1 MTTTGNPNEV
11 IESDA
16 SNDSH
21 SSATPRESIRPS
33 TELLTLLSGANT
45 VAERAATSSTQA
57 SSLNLFIDAQSVAK
71 LAAAM
76 DAAHAQFGASTSNLE
91 SQVVEHSQREERA
104 SRRLEL
110 IIDSI
115 SDSLITVSPAGHIE
129 SINRAARE
137 LFETT
142 EEKALGE
149 TVGSL
154 LNVGNSHCV
163 DYSKPVELDVRLA
176 SGTQLRIELNARHID
191 SGNDPASLLRVKDL
205 TTVRH
210 TQKRLSEYAFLV
222 ENVQAFV
229 LVTNRTA
236 GIEWCNP
243 HFEATT
249 GYTRNELQGRQARD
263 LIVDDGSPRESLAR
277 LNEATKN
284 SESYSVELLL
294 RHKTGR
300 LIWTQLE
307 GHPMFSENGEFEKF
321 ITLGMDITER
331 KLREQMQV
339 DFCSMVSH
347 ELRTPLT
354 VVSGSLD
361 ALSTGLG
368 GSMSKVANELLDMG
382 RRNCTQLSVLIEDI
396 LDINKL
402 ESGLASFES
411 EIIDI
416 CEPLQAAVGSA
427 IPLSNSA
434 GITLNYDE
442 RPVSETVFADPQ
454 RLRQVFTNLLSN
466 AIKFSPIGS
475 SIDVGIDQRGNSLR
489 AYVRDEGPGIPL
501 EFRPHIFEKFS
512 RDVEV
517 QASGK
522 EGFGLG
528 LCISKG
534 LVERMGGKISYESV
548 VGTGTTFFVEL
559 PICSSEAQIDLVVH
573 KQVSDDNTD
582 SVNPSKA
589 TASSE
594 GE

>member
-1 MTTTGNPNEV
+1 VTTAANPPEILDNE
-11 IESDA
+11 A
-16 SNDSH
+16 SIANGLDGRRSPE
-21 SSATPRESIRPS
+21 TPPAPLRPS
-33 TELLTLLSGANT
+33 TELLTLLSGTNAA
-45 VAERAATSSTQA
+45 AEPTTDSSSDA
-57 SSLNLFIDAQSVAK
+57 SSLNLLIDAQSIAK

-76 DAAHAQFGASTSNLE
+76 DAAHVQFGKSKSNLE
-91 SQVVEHSQREERA
+91 SQVVEHSQREERV

-115 SDSLITVSPAGHIE
+115 SDCLITVSPQGQIE

-142 EEKALGE
+142 EEEALGKS
-149 TVGSL
+149 VGSL
-154 LNVGNSHCV
+154 LKTGDGLHI
-163 DYSKPVELDVRLA
+163 DYSKPVEHDVRLA
-176 SGTQLRIELNARHID
+176 SGTQLRVELNARHID
-191 SGNDPASLLRVKDL
+191 SGNDPASLLRIKDL

-229 LVTNRTA
+229 LVTNRA
-236 GIEWCNP
+236 ASIEWCNP

-249 GYTRNELQGRQARD
+249 GYKRNELQGRQVRD
-263 LIVDDGSPRESLAR
+263 LIVDDGNAKEALTK
-277 LNEATKN
+277 LNEATAN
-284 SESYSVELLL
+284 NESYSVDLLL

-307 GHPMFSENGEFEKF
+307 GHPMFSDDGEFEKF
-321 ITLGMDITER
+321 ITLGIDITER

-339 DFCSMVSH
+339 NFCSMVSH

-361 ALSTGLG
+361 ALSTGLA
-368 GSMSKVANELLDMG
+368 GSMSKMANELLDMG

-411 EIIDI
+411 ELINIS
-416 CEPLQAAVGSA
+416 EPLQAAVSSA

-442 RPVSETVFADPQ
+442 RPISALAFTDPQ

-475 SIDVGIDQRGNSLR
+475 SIDVGIEQRDDSLR

-512 RDVEV
+512 RDAAV

-528 LCISKG
+528 LCISKS
-534 LVERMGGKISYESV
+534 LVERMGGTISYESV
-548 VGTGTTFFVEL
+548 VGTGTTFFVDL
-559 PICSSEAQIDLVVH
+559 PVSANETTSSLALSSA
-573 KQVSDDNTD
+573 VSDENT
-582 SVNPSKA
+582 
-589 TASSE
+589 E
-594 GE
+594 L